1 MYFARDTEDGVIL
14 KGQNIISIPG
24 QYVGRA
30 DYIHFAG
37 ENSRYFYKD
46 DVFFD
51 PGMYNVCIICRKKS
65 NPEVVV
71 SISLYDIH

>member
-51 PGMYNVCIICRKKS
+51 PGMYENKS
-65 NPEVVV
+65 NTEVIV
-71 SISLYDIH
+71 SISLYDMH

>member
-51 PGMYNVCIICRKKS
+51 PG
-65 NPEVVV
+65 
-71 SISLYDIH
+71 ISV

>member
-1 MYFARDTEDGVIL
+1 MYFARDNEDGAIL

-30 DYIHFAG
+30 DYIQFAG
-37 ENSRYFYKD
+37 ENSRYFYKE

-51 PGMYNVCIICRKKS
+51 PGMYNVCTM
-65 NPEVVV
+65 
-71 SISLYDIH
+71 